1 MVARRA
7 WFLAL
12 GALMLL
18 ALGVPPDVRAAEG
31 DDRPVFVL
39 KAYTSRGYQIES
51 RTELKGIGKGLQ
63 VLVLGLDMPEAD
75 AKAKALARLHRLF
88 VLDGERV
95 ELDTFDED
103 GVEDGIEPS
112 INTPTFFGLTWT
124 VTKGKPAM
132 LVLAGVTPQQLPGEA
147 VRTGYRTLVLSWT
160 PDGGFDAVA
169 DVVSAKPS
177 VVGAGELKVPL
188 SR

>member
-1 MVARRA
+1 MVSRRA
-7 WFLAL
+7 WVLAVAAVVATAL
-12 GALMLL
+12 GALPE
-18 ALGVPPDVRAAEG
+18 ARAAEG

-39 KAYTSRGYQIES
+39 KAFTSRGYQIES

-63 VLVLGLDMPEAD
+63 VLVLALDMPEAD
-75 AKAKALARLHRLF
+75 GKAKSLARLHRLF

-95 ELDTFDED
+95 ELDSFIED

-124 VTKGKPAM
+124 VTKGKAPQ
-132 LVLAGVTPQQLPGEA
+132 LVLAGVTPQQIPGEP
-147 VRTGYRTLVLSWT
+147 VRVGHRTLVLSWT
-160 PDGGFDAVA
+160 SDGGFDAVA
-169 DVVSAKPS
+169 DVVSARP
-177 VVGAGELKVPL
+177 ATLAPGELKVPL